1 MSKTAKPGR
10 VNRVNRA
17 TLMPADLPPLSDQA
31 AVEILDFLHE
41 LVFRFEG
48 QYFGQIHRFHQDR
61 RGRAAQP
68 PKAASSQASAKTSS
82 TFNPGEGEPF

>member
-1 MSKTAKPGR
+1 MSKAAKPG
-10 VNRVNRA
+10 RVNRA

-68 PKAASSQASAKTSS
+68 PKAASSHASATKSS
-82 TFNPGEGEPF
+82 AFNPGEGEPF